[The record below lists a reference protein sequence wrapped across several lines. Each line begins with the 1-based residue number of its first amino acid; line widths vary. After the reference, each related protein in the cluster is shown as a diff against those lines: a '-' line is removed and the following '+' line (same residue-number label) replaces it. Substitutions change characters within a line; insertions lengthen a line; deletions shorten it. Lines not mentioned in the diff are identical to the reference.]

1 MSKIGIIIKREYLNR
16 VSKKSFLI
24 LTFLTPILFS
34 APYICTLWLS
44 SIKGDEVKNVVILD
58 RTGVYAPLF
67 ENTDIINSM
76 RYRVFGK
83 YKSSD
88 DKSVFCPFKHNRQFI
103 GKS

>member
-34 APYICTLWLS
+34 ALIFVPLWLS

-67 ENTDIINSM
+67 ENTDN
-76 RYRVFGK
+76 
-83 YKSSD
+83 YK
-88 DKSVFCPFKHNRQFI
+88 FI
-103 GKS
+103 AGTES